1 MEIVYIPAYSI
12 SKVNSSKIL
21 EISKT
26 LPENIAIAYSI
37 QYKEIAEKIKQILLS
52 KHKITRTLQVLGCTI
67 PILPKETRA
76 VLLIGSGEFHAVS
89 LALETGLP
97 IYILDN
103 NNFKRISEKDISSL
117 KLKQKSSYLKFL
129 NADNIGI
136 LISTKSGQQNLK
148 KAQFFKNSLKN
159 KNSYLF
165 IGDNINSKEFEDFPQ
180 IQSWINTA
188 CPRLDFDYPV
198 VNIKKINKYNQEK

>member
-1 MEIVYIPAYSI
+1 MKTIYIPAYSR

-21 EISKT
+21 EISKN

-37 QYKEIAEKIKQILLS
+37 QYEEIAEKIKQIILS
-52 KHKITRTLQVLGCTI
+52 KKHKITKTIQVLGCTI
-67 PILPKETRA
+67 PVLPRETQA
-76 VLLIGSGEFHAVS
+76 VLLIGSGEFHAIS

-103 NNFKRISEKDISSL
+103 SNFKRISEKDIISL
-117 KLKQKSSYLKFL
+117 KLRQKSSYLRFL

-136 LISTKSGQQNLK
+136 LVSIKPGQQSLK
-148 KAQFFKNSLKN
+148 KARIFKNSLKN

-165 IGDNINSKEFEDFPQ
+165 IGDTINSKEFENFAQ
-180 IQSWINTA
+180 IQSWVNTA
-188 CPRLDFDYPV
+188 CPRLDFDSSV
-198 VNIKKINKYNQEK
+198 VNLNKI